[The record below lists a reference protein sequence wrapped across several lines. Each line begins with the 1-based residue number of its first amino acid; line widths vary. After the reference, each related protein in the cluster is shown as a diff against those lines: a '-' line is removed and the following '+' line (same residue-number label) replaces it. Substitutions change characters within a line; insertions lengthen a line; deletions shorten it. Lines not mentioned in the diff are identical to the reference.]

1 MATKGDVLDMYD
13 DYDLQVEGCSVDN
26 MEEDVAN
33 KEEIDLTGIEN
44 ELLNEDSLEYSR
56 MYSEIRKS
64 ASVNATTV

>member
-1 MATKGDVLDMYD
+1 MYD